1 MMDSAKIRDCLS
13 AARARGRRALSE
25 PEAKQVLALADIACP
40 RCGLAGSAAEAEAL
54 ARELTSP
61 LVLKVVSPDISHKT
75 DVGGLELGVR
85 DAAEAREA
93 FDRLVARVRERLPR
107 ARVDGV
113 MVEEMVPGGV
123 EVVAGATRHA
133 QLGPVL
139 MVGLGGLWVE
149 VLGDVSFR
157 LIPVEEGDVEEMLGE
172 LRAAALLEGA
182 RGRALDRKALTRALL
197 ALSALMQEFEREID
211 EVEIN
216 PLGVL
221 PAGVRALDAAI
232 ILREAA

>member
-1 MMDSAKIRDCLS
+1 MDSAKIRDCLS

-40 RCGLAGSAAEAEAL
+40 RGGLAGSAAEAEAL

-75 DVGGLELGVR
+75 DVGGLELDVR
-85 DAAEAREA
+85 DPAEAREA
-93 FDRLVARVRERLPR
+93 FDRLVTRVRERRPP
-107 ARVDGV
+107 ARVDRV
-113 MVEEMVPGGV
+113 MVEEMVRGGV
-123 EVVAGATRHA
+123 EVVASATRHA

-157 LIPVEEGDVEEMLGE
+157 LIPVEEDDVEEMLAE

-182 RGRALDRKALTRALL
+182 RGRALDRKALTGVLL